1 MLVLRYLCSSPSI
14 MEPIPTPT
22 ITVSFVVDLKLKY
35 DPFKGKSPMQFAASI
50 EDDLRD
56 VLMDW
61 RPEIL
66 NAYTS
71 ITEVNEDNV

>member
-1 MLVLRYLCSSPSI
+1 

-22 ITVSFVVDLKLKY
+22 ITVSFAIDLELKY
-35 DPFKGKSPMQFAASI
+35 DPFKGKSPMEFAASI
-50 EDDLRD
+50 EDGLHD

-61 RPEIL
+61 RPEVL

-71 ITEVNEDNV
+71 ITEINEDNV

>member
-1 MLVLRYLCSSPSI
+1 
-14 MEPIPTPT
+14 MEPISTPT
-22 ITVSFVVDLKLKY
+22 ITVSFVVELELKY

-50 EDDLRD
+50 EDGLRD

-61 RPEIL
+61 RPEVL

-71 ITEVNEDNV
+71 ITEINEDNV

>member
-1 MLVLRYLCSSPSI
+1 

-22 ITVSFVVDLKLKY
+22 ITVSFVVDLELKY

-71 ITEVNEDNV
+71 ITEINEDNV

>member
-1 MLVLRYLCSSPSI
+1 
-14 MEPIPTPT
+14 MEPILTPI
-22 ITVSFVVDLKLKY
+22 ITVSFVVDLELKY

-66 NAYTS
+66 NAYTL

>member
-1 MLVLRYLCSSPSI
+1 

-22 ITVSFVVDLKLKY
+22 ITVSFVVDLELKY
-35 DPFKGKSPMQFAASI
+35 DPFKGKSPMEFAASI

-71 ITEVNEDNV
+71 ITEVNEDNVWLQKMKYPI

>member
-1 MLVLRYLCSSPSI
+1 

-22 ITVSFVVDLKLKY
+22 ITVSFVVELELKY
-35 DPFKGKSPMQFAASI
+35 DPFKGKSPMQFAVSI
-50 EDDLRD
+50 EDGLRD

-71 ITEVNEDNV
+71 ITEINEDNV

>member
-1 MLVLRYLCSSPSI
+1 
-14 MEPIPTPT
+14 MEPILTPT
-22 ITVSFVVDLKLKY
+22 ITVSFVVDLELKY

>member
-1 MLVLRYLCSSPSI
+1 
-14 MEPIPTPT
+14 MEPILTPT
-22 ITVSFVVDLKLKY
+22 ITVSFVVELELKY

-50 EDDLRD
+50 EDGLRD

-61 RPEIL
+61 RPEVL

-71 ITEVNEDNV
+71 ITEINEDNGWLQPR

>member
-1 MLVLRYLCSSPSI
+1 MFFFSNNGTDSYSNDH
-14 MEPIPTPT
+14 
-22 ITVSFVVDLKLKY
+22 SFLSVVDLKVQY
-35 DPFKGKSPMQFAASI
+35 DPFQGQGSWCSLLASI

-66 NAYTS
+66 SAYTS
-71 ITEVNEDNV
+71 ITDVNEDNV

>member
-1 MLVLRYLCSSPSI
+1 
-14 MEPIPTPT
+14 MEPILTPT
-22 ITVSFVVDLKLKY
+22 ITVSFVVELELKY

-50 EDDLRD
+50 EDGLRD

-71 ITEVNEDNV
+71 ITEINEDNV

>member
-1 MLVLRYLCSSPSI
+1 
-14 MEPIPTPT
+14 MEPILTPT
-22 ITVSFVVDLKLKY
+22 ITVSFVVELELKY

-50 EDDLRD
+50 EDGLRD
-56 VLMDW
+56 VLIDW

-71 ITEVNEDNV
+71 ITEINEDNV

>member
-1 MLVLRYLCSSPSI
+1 

-22 ITVSFVVDLKLKY
+22 ITVSFVVDLELKY
-35 DPFKGKSPMQFAASI
+35 DPFKVKSPMEFAASI

-71 ITEVNEDNV
+71 ITAINEDNVWLQKRKYPI

>member
-1 MLVLRYLCSSPSI
+1 

-22 ITVSFVVDLKLKY
+22 ITVSFVVELELKY
-35 DPFKGKSPMQFAASI
+35 DPFKGKSPVQFAASI
-50 EDDLRD
+50 EDGLHD

-61 RPEIL
+61 RPEVL

-71 ITEVNEDNV
+71 ITAINEDNV

>member
-1 MLVLRYLCSSPSI
+1 

-22 ITVSFVVDLKLKY
+22 ITVFFVVDLELKY
-35 DPFKGKSPMQFAASI
+35 DPFKGKSPMEFAASI

>member
-1 MLVLRYLCSSPSI
+1 

-22 ITVSFVVDLKLKY
+22 ITVSFVVELELKY

-50 EDDLRD
+50 EDGLRD

-71 ITEVNEDNV
+71 ITEINEDNV

>member
-1 MLVLRYLCSSPSI
+1 
-14 MEPIPTPT
+14 MEPIFTPT
-22 ITVSFVVDLKLKY
+22 ITVSFAVDLELKY
-35 DPFKGKSPMQFAASI
+35 DPFKGKSPTQFAASI

>member
-1 MLVLRYLCSSPSI
+1 
-14 MEPIPTPT
+14 MEPIPIPT
-22 ITVSFVVDLKLKY
+22 ITVSFVVDLELKY

>member
-1 MLVLRYLCSSPSI
+1 
-14 MEPIPTPT
+14 MEPILTPT
-22 ITVSFVVDLKLKY
+22 ITVSFVVELELKY
-35 DPFKGKSPMQFAASI
+35 DPFKGKSPVQFAASI
-50 EDDLRD
+50 EDGLHD

-71 ITEVNEDNV
+71 ITEINEDNV

>member
-1 MLVLRYLCSSPSI
+1 

-22 ITVSFVVDLKLKY
+22 ITVSFVVDLELKY

>member
-1 MLVLRYLCSSPSI
+1 

-22 ITVSFVVDLKLKY
+22 ITVSFVVDLELKY
-35 DPFKGKSPMQFAASI
+35 DPFKGKFPMQFAASI

>member
-1 MLVLRYLCSSPSI
+1 

-22 ITVSFVVDLKLKY
+22 ITVSFAIDLELKY
-35 DPFKGKSPMQFAASI
+35 DPFKGKSLMQFAALI
-50 EDDLRD
+50 EDDLHD

-66 NAYTS
+66 SAYTS
-71 ITEVNEDNV
+71 ITAVNEDNA